1 MRASAHNT
9 TDRGRIVGWGHYEL
23 RGPCRHILTAGLLS
37 SEACHTGHC
46 PDQPVKQWG
55 SFCNL
60 VTDTGDQAYGDRA
73 AQIVGSAKTLTAL
86 TNATTSVGTT
96 NTAHGFGVGDSVL
109 IAGVT
114 PSGYNGRWGITA
126 IGSSTTFSIYV
137 GTALGAG
144 SAFGTATGL
153 SQAAAS
159 GMRLGT
165 GSTGVAKTGAG
176 AAIVTV
182 GTGSNNTKAFDGT
195 FPQSSQ
201 PGGAG
206 TARRIQYKTTWAAGD
221 ATQNGLNEVVIT
233 NEQPLSQVAGT
244 AANTYSR
251 ALLSPVVN
259 KGASDTLAVTW
270 NHDLL
275 GA

>member
-1 MRASAHNT
+1 METIKS
-9 TDRGRIVGWGHYEL
+9 DRGRIIGWGHYEL
-23 RGPCRHILTAGLLS
+23 RGPCRHILTDGLLS
-37 SEACHTGHC
+37 SERCHQGQC

-55 SFCNL
+55 SFANL
-60 VTDTGDQAYGDRA
+60 VTDIGDAYYGERA
-73 AQIVGSAKTLTAL
+73 AQIVGTAKTLTAL

-96 NTAHGFGVGDSVL
+96 SAAHGFGVGDSVL

-153 SQAAAS
+153 SQASTS

-165 GSTGVAKTGAG
+165 GVTAVAKTGAG

-182 GTGSNNTKAFDGT
+182 GTGSNNSKAFDAT
-195 FPQSSQ
+195 FPSSSQ

-206 TARRIQYKTTWAAGD
+206 TARRVQYKTTWAAGD
-221 ATQNGLNEVVIT
+221 ATQNSLSEVVIT

-244 AANTYSR
+244 AANTQSR